1 MLAYPV
7 VLSHLAHMMVGVA
20 DSVMVGQLGK
30 EPLAAVSFANS
41 LFILFMIF
49 GIGISYAI
57 TPLTAQA
64 DGVQNAGKLTDILKH
79 GLLICCVAGVLLTAG
94 IFGVIPFAHLL
105 NQPAGVV
112 QLAIPY
118 LQVIGVSL
126 LPFMLFQ
133 ALRQFAEGLGYTRQA
148 MYFAVASNAL
158 NIALNY
164 VLIFGKLGMP
174 AYGLFGA
181 GLATLISRVVMAAAM
196 LAFIYLDKRFTPFKE
211 AFLFRSFQRQQ
222 FIKNL
227 KLGIPMAFQLIF
239 EVSMFSM
246 SAIMMG
252 WLGTVP
258 LAAHQIALNLSA
270 ITYMM
275 AVGLSA
281 AATIRVGNQ
290 MGRADFT
297 TMRQA
302 ALTSY
307 LMVLVFM
314 GITALVFI
322 MANDWLPRLYIDNVE
337 VEQMAASL
345 LVIAAMFQLSD
356 GLQAVGLGILRG
368 LSDVKIPTYITL
380 AAYWGVG
387 IPLAYVL
394 AFVLNWGPH
403 GVWYGLLTG
412 LSVAAIL
419 LYWRFRRVSAGAGM
433 AGAQTG

>member
-1 MLAYPV
+1 
-7 VLSHLAHMMVGVA
+7 
-20 DSVMVGQLGK
+20 
-30 EPLAAVSFANS
+30 
-41 LFILFMIF
+41 
-49 GIGISYAI
+49 
-57 TPLTAQA
+57 
-64 DGVQNAGKLTDILKH
+64 
-79 GLLICCVAGVLLTAG
+79 
-94 IFGVIPFAHLL
+94 
-105 NQPAGVV
+105 
-112 QLAIPY
+112 
-118 LQVIGVSL
+118 
-126 LPFMLFQ
+126 
-133 ALRQFAEGLGYTRQA
+133 
-148 MYFAVASNAL
+148 
-158 NIALNY
+158 
-164 VLIFGKLGMP
+164 
-174 AYGLFGA
+174 
-181 GLATLISRVVMAAAM
+181 
-196 LAFIYLDKRFTPFKE
+196 
-211 AFLFRSFQRQQ
+211 
-222 FIKNL
+222 
-227 KLGIPMAFQLIF
+227 
-239 EVSMFSM
+239 
-246 SAIMMG
+246 
-252 WLGTVP
+252 
-258 LAAHQIALNLSA
+258 
-270 ITYMM
+270 MM